1 MCTIRNLA
9 AVTIA
14 CLASS
19 AAVASEPAPNRAAD
33 PPAPR
38 AAPALNVRNLGVSG
52 FAVRAG
58 PTRKAKVA
66 YLGVVTSPVSSTLGR
81 QLHLPEG
88 TGLVVDFVAE
98 ATAARKAGITQHDIL
113 TRLDDQ
119 ILVNVPQLVV
129 LVRLKDPGAKVALTL
144 IREGKQRQVTAE
156 LGETERPAD
165 AETQAFPM
173 QNVALAPLDG
183 TYPSRSPGGPAS
195 WVLGQLAL
203 ESPSGNARW
212 VDGEH
217 DLAVTFANRLD
228 SSLQVV
234 RLAEQMAR
242 LKGAL
247 ARHRQTLPET
257 HPTIRQLRDQIDTL
271 RVEMAARCRQPA
283 RSPHL
288 VAKDLLGNILFEGPI
303 DTDGQLKAV
312 PEAIRAKVKSMM
324 PLVIFSSPAI
334 REKPKR

>member
-1 MCTIRNLA
+1 MYTIRNLVTA
-9 AVTIA
+9 AIA
-14 CLASS
+14 CLLAS
-19 AAVASEPAPNRAAD
+19 AATANEPAPNRAAD
-33 PPAPR
+33 PTAPR

-52 FAVRAG
+52 LAVRAG

-98 ATAARKAGITQHDIL
+98 GTAAEKAGITQHDIL

-129 LVRLKDPGAKVALTL
+129 LVRLKDPGNKVALTL

-156 LGETERPAD
+156 LGETERPAG
-165 AETQAFPM
+165 AETLAFPM
-173 QNVALAPLDG
+173 QNVALAPLDR
-183 TYPSRSPGGPAS
+183 TYPSRSAGGPAS

-203 ESPSGNARW
+203 ESPSANARW

-217 DLAVTFANRLD
+217 DLAVTFARRLD
-228 SSLQVV
+228 ATLTAA
-234 RLAEQMAR
+234 RLGERMAR
-242 LKGAL
+242 LKSAL
-247 ARHRQTLPET
+247 ARHRQTLSET
-257 HPTIRQLRDQIDTL
+257 HPTIRQLRAQIDTL
-271 RVEMAARCRQPA
+271 RVEMEACSRQPA
-283 RSPHL
+283 RSRHL
-288 VAKDLLGNILFEGPI
+288 VAKDLLGNVLFEGFI
-303 DTDGQLKAV
+303 DTDEQLKAV

-324 PLVIFSSPAI
+324 PLVIFGPVPES
-334 REKPKR
+334 PKR

>member
-1 MCTIRNLA
+1 MYTIRNLVTA
-9 AVTIA
+9 AIA
-14 CLASS
+14 CLLAS
-19 AAVASEPAPNRAAD
+19 AATANEPARIPSEPARASATD
-33 PPAPR
+33 K
-38 AAPALNVRNLGVSG
+38 AAVVRLA
-52 FAVRAG
+52 FG

-66 YLGVVTSPVSSTLGR
+66 YLGVVISPVSSTLGR

-98 ATAARKAGITQHDIL
+98 ATAAEKAGITQHDIL

-156 LGETERPAD
+156 LGETERPAG
-165 AETQAFPM
+165 AETLAFPM
-173 QNVALAPLDG
+173 QNVALAPLDR
-183 TYPSRSPGGPAS
+183 TYPSRSAGGPAS

-203 ESPSGNARW
+203 ESPSANARW

-217 DLAVTFANRLD
+217 DLAVTLVTRLGFG
-228 SSLQVV
+228 LQAE

-257 HPTIRQLRDQIDTL
+257 HPTIRQLRDQIETL
-271 RVEMAARCRQPA
+271 RVEMEARCRQPA
-283 RSPHL
+283 RSRHL
-288 VAKDLLGNILFEGPI
+288 VAKDLLGNVLFEGFI
-303 DTDGQLKAV
+303 DTDEQLKAV
-312 PEAIRAKVKSMM
+312 PEAIRAKVKSMT
-324 PLVIFSSPAI
+324 PLVIFGPVPES
-334 REKPKR
+334 PKR

>member
-1 MCTIRNLA
+1 VYTIRNLVTA
-9 AVTIA
+9 AIA
-14 CLASS
+14 CLLAS
-19 AAVASEPAPNRAAD
+19 AATANEPARIPSEPARASATD
-33 PPAPR
+33 K
-38 AAPALNVRNLGVSG
+38 AAVVRLA
-52 FAVRAG
+52 FG

-66 YLGVVTSPVSSTLGR
+66 YLGVVISPVSSTLGR
-81 QLHLPEG
+81 QLNLPEG

-98 ATAARKAGITQHDIL
+98 GTAAEKAGITQHDIL

-129 LVRLKDPGAKVALTL
+129 LVRLKDPGDKVALTL
-144 IREGKQRQVTAE
+144 IREGKPRQVTAK

-173 QNVALAPLDG
+173 QNIALAPLDG
-183 TYPSRSPGGPAS
+183 TYPSRSAGGPAS

-203 ESPSGNARW
+203 ESPSANARW

-217 DLAVTFANRLD
+217 DLAVTFARRLD
-228 SSLQVV
+228 ATLTAA
-234 RLAEQMAR
+234 RLGEQMAR

-271 RVEMAARCRQPA
+271 RAEMEACSRQFA
-283 RSPHL
+283 RSRHL
-288 VAKDLLGNILFEGPI
+288 VAKDRLGNVLFEGFI
-303 DTDGQLKAV
+303 DTDEQLKAV

-324 PLVIFSSPAI
+324 PLVIFRSPAV